1 MRLYAIETG
10 HFKLDGGAMFG
21 VVPKA
26 LWERTNPADQ
36 HNRIDMSAR
45 SLLIEDGNH
54 LILIDTGL
62 GNKQSDKF
70 FSHYA
75 LWGEHDLVTSLA
87 KAGFHADDITDVVF
101 THLHFDHCGGA
112 IRRSSKGDGFV
123 PVFKNAIYWSNE
135 NHWGWATSPNKREK
149 ASFLKENL
157 NPIERSERLH
167 FVTKEKG
174 VLSYCE
180 NLGFEVFFADGHTEK
195 QMIPIINYKGQKIAF
210 AADLIPTAG
219 HIPLPYVMG
228 YDIRPL
234 LTLKEKELLSLA
246 TTYWL
251 QGLEL
256 FEVSIITLIDNPDSE
271 KIQDS
276 IAQSISDLSIGDR
289 SYSEFLFLINQNA
302 SSDGTFLPVLYDI
315 EYVGL
320 EDNSFRFADLLVEKA
335 KSSTGG
341 LFLRRNLAISGAE
354 FKPVPIA
361 ITEDDYSVL
370 LNEKIELQIVLTN
383 EGNVDAYDIVILI
396 LVTDEY
402 GDTVYEQQSK
412 IDSIGPQESRI
423 FYSDAIN
430 IEPGVLHEWFIKLE
444 EVEKEEDLNDNLFS
458 VFGFIPPEG

>member
-1 MRLYAIETG
+1 MRNILKYIVFVIVISIVSTG
-10 HFKLDGGAMFG
+10 LFQYYQNFDQARSYNNFLDNAGLISSLHYEASDEFKEILDFSEISREDFEN
-21 VVPKA
+21 KI
-26 LWERTNPADQ
+26 
-36 HNRIDMSAR
+36 NRIVS
-45 SLLIEDGNH
+45 N
-54 LILIDTGL
+54 
-62 GNKQSDKF
+62 
-70 FSHYA
+70 
-75 LWGEHDLVTSLA
+75 
-87 KAGFHADDITDVVF
+87 
-101 THLHFDHCGGA
+101 
-112 IRRSSKGDGFV
+112 SKE
-123 PVFKNAIYWSNE
+123 AYE
-135 NHWGWATSPNKREK
+135 
-149 ASFLKENL
+149 
-157 NPIERSERLH
+157 
-167 FVTKEKG
+167 
-174 VLSYCE
+174 
-180 NLGFEVFFADGHTEK
+180 
-195 QMIPIINYKGQKIAF
+195 IINNT
-210 AADLIPTAG
+210 DSS
-219 HIPLPYVMG
+219 
-228 YDIRPL
+228 

-302 SSDGTFLPVLYDI
+302 STDGTFLPVLYDI

-354 FKPVPIA
+354 FKPGPIA

-370 LNEKIELQIVLTN
+370 LDEKIELQIVLTN
-383 EGNVDAYDIVILI
+383 EGNVDAYDVVILI

-444 EVEKEEDLNDNLFS
+444 EVEKEENLNDNLFN